1 MAVHRTV
8 VVAGLV
14 GALAL
19 ASGGA
24 AYAAPPAESFP
35 EAVMYSVVHPG
46 AEPLGVNDFEC
57 TPSAEH
63 PEPVVLVHGFLEN
76 SYGNWA
82 SLAPKLV
89 DEGYCVF
96 ALDYGAPEGIPFG
109 GLGSIADSAAELST
123 FVDAVSAATGAS
135 KVSIVGHSKGGTVPR
150 YYVEYLG
157 GADRVS
163 RIVAL
168 SPPNYPTPGPPV
180 DDALAELNSPVDTV
194 PGVDY
199 TVIVTR
205 YDQVVPY
212 QASLLTGPGARNVV
226 IQDLC
231 PANTVEHTG
240 ISYDLLAQQL
250 VFDALADG
258 DLDAVRC

>member
-1 MAVHRTV
+1 M
-8 VVAGLV
+8 
-14 GALAL
+14 LAL
-19 ASGGA
+19 ASGGS
-24 AYAAPPAESFP
+24 AYAEPPESFP
-35 EAVMYSVVHPG
+35 EAVLYSVVHPG
-46 AEPLGVNDFEC
+46 AELLGVNDFEC
-57 TPSAEH
+57 RPSAER

-76 SYGNWA
+76 SYDNWA

-135 KVSIVGHSKGGTVPR
+135 TVSIVGHSKGGTVPR

-163 RIVAL
+163 KIVAL

-180 DDALAELNSPVDTV
+180 DDALAGLNSPVDTV
-194 PGVDY
+194 PGVQY

-240 ISYDLLAQQL
+240 ISYDPVAQQL
-250 VFDALADG
+250 VFDALAGG
-258 DLDAVRC
+258 DLDAVTC